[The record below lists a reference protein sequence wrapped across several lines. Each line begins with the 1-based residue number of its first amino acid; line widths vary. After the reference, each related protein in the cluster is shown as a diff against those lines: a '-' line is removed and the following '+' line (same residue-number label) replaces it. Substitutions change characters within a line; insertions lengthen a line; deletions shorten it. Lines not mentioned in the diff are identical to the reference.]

1 MTRRWADVAELI
13 ATQGL
18 KGRLVARSVRGLP
31 FLLHEG
37 ITVHFVPPTLD
48 GPRTASVRSVQH
60 LGSQEYAVQFSGVSK
75 RDTAELLTG
84 SHCLVARADLPDDF
98 EDIVRSSAEY
108 LSGFLVVD
116 EVLGDIGTISDVRE
130 MPAQDLLVVTAPG
143 GEVLVPFV
151 EDFIVEFDD
160 AERVLYMDLPDGLVD
175 PGVLDESSEKEDA

>member
-1 MTRRWADVAELI
+1 M
-13 ATQGL
+13 
-18 KGRLVARSVRGLP
+18 
-31 FLLHEG
+31 
-37 ITVHFVPPTLD
+37 
-48 GPRTASVRSVQH
+48 
-60 LGSQEYAVQFSGVSK
+60 
-75 RDTAELLTG
+75 
-84 SHCLVARADLPDDF
+84 
-98 EDIVRSSAEY
+98 RSSAEY
-108 LSGFLVVD
+108 LSGFLVVA